1 MNDPKELFSTG
12 EVASQAG
19 VSYGTLLVFLK
30 KHGNRIPFEMKG
42 RRRVFPPR
50 AIEAVREIARESKA
64 RQGRA
69 LRRKS
74 REKAAADEAMGLIGK
89 AILFS
94 QKVTADLQ
102 SAYEALRHNQGAVA
116 LRVQTLLPNT
126 FRFKRPLDLLVE
138 FEGSGFVAHLIEV
151 KLSARG
157 GTRQEAVTNLRALIV
172 ETYCD
177 LKGTEPERWTEELQG
192 KAALLDLVSESP
204 GGPGVRR
211 S

>member
-12 EVASQAG
+12 EVASKAG

-64 RQGRA
+64 RHGRA
-69 LRRKS
+69 LRRKP

-116 LRVQTLLPNT
+116 LRVQTLHPNT
-126 FRFKRPLDLLVE
+126 FRFKRPMDLLVE
-138 FEGSGFVAHLIEV
+138 FEGSGFAAHLIEV

-157 GTRQEAVTNLRALIV
+157 DTRQEAVTNLRALIV
-172 ETYCD
+172 ETYRD

>member
-1 MNDPKELFSTG
+1 MRETKERYSMT
-12 EVASQAG
+12 EVASEAG
-19 VSYGTLLVFLK
+19 VSYDRLMVFLK
-30 KHGNRIPFEMKG
+30 THGDRIPFERQG
-42 RRRVFPPR
+42 RRRFFPPR

-64 RQGRA
+64 RHGRA
-69 LRRKS
+69 LRRKP

-116 LRVQTLLPNT
+116 LRVQTLHPNT
-126 FRFKRPLDLLVE
+126 FRFKRPMDLLVE
-138 FEGSGFVAHLIEV
+138 FGGPGFAAHLIEV

-157 GTRQEAVTNLRALIV
+157 DTRQEAVTNLRALIV
-172 ETYCD
+172 ETYRD

-192 KAALLDLVSESP
+192 KAALLDLVIEIP
-204 GGPGVRR
+204 GRPGDRH